1 MFLCFFKLSY
11 TKSITAVHTKA
22 KVIAFVCVNASWY
35 MRTPTRSW
43 SVGLIYMS
51 IPDVTIDVRFMPC
64 ANMISGTEVTMPDAA
79 SSSISDTLSEANVV
93 KPEN

>member
-1 MFLCFFKLSY
+1 M
-11 TKSITAVHTKA
+11 
-22 KVIAFVCVNASWY
+22 
-35 MRTPTRSW
+35 
-43 SVGLIYMS
+43 GLIYMS